1 MDKIR
6 CNSLKLNTKQLKI
19 LIDADMKVNELI
31 GICKKTVNEYTA
43 DWNRQNWA
51 NFIIDIVG
59 KNTEYTVNIIQRA
72 AAQMFSIYK
81 A

>member
-6 CNSLKLNTKQLKI
+6 CNSLQINVKQLKK
-19 LIDADMKVNELI
+19 LIDADVKVNELI
-31 GICKKTVNEYTA
+31 GMCQKTVNEYTA
-43 DWNRQNWA
+43 DWDKQNWFS
-51 NFIIDIVG
+51 FIADSVG
-59 KNTEYTVNIIQRA
+59 KNTEYTINIINRA